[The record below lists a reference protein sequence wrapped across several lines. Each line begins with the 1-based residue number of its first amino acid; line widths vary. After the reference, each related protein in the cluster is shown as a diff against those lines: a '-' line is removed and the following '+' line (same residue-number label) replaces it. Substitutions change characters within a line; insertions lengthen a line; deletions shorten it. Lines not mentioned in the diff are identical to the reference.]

1 MIMDDSDKIKL
12 ALEKTAELEAANT
25 ALVAEN
31 QKLVAERD
39 ALLAKLEEKAVIT
52 KQDSDEIKAA
62 EVTP

>member
-12 ALEKTAELEAANT
+12 ALEKTATLEAANT

-31 QKLVAERD
+31 QKLAAERD

-62 EVTP
+62 EVAP